1 MLAFALLL
9 DRQFA
14 AAKVP
19 LQKLYDASAT
29 AGMEGLPVFLAWANM
44 ETGNFT
50 AAAPLLTQ
58 TPVPPSGGIDS
69 FMPLWFPRIFELRA
83 MLAEKAGKSDE
94 AKRRRE
100 LFGKL
105 SGR

>member
-19 LQKLYDASAT
+19 LQKLYDASGTSAV
-29 AGMEGLPVFLAWANM
+29 EGLPVLLAWANV
-44 ETGNFT
+44 ETGDVA
-50 AAAPLLTQ
+50 AAAPLLAQ
-58 TPVPPSGGIDS
+58 TPVPPSGGIDG
-69 FMPLWFPRIFELRA
+69 FMPLWFPRVFELRA
-83 MLAEKAGKSDE
+83 VVAEKAGKSDE
-94 AKRRRE
+94 ATRYRE